1 MKDRY
6 WFDNSLADEGDRLRL
21 LEAVADPR
29 SIRLLDQLGVG
40 EGWRCAELGAGG
52 GSIAAWLAR
61 RVGDNGTVLAV
72 DRNVTLLHDL
82 VGLSNVEIV
91 EASIEDL
98 EFAPAS
104 VDLIHTRNTLMHLDG
119 ADDVIPELVDAL
131 RPGGVLLLEEAE

>member
-1 MKDRY
+1 M
-6 WFDNSLADEGDRLRL
+6 
-21 LEAVADPR
+21 
-29 SIRLLDQLGVG
+29 
-40 EGWRCAELGAGG
+40 
-52 GSIAAWLAR
+52 
-61 RVGDNGTVLAV
+61 LAV

-131 RPGGVLLLEEAE
+131 RPSGVLLLEEADDPSR